1 VEIRATTRDPDI
13 SRETKN
19 MTTRLVLAG
28 AIVAASA
35 VAAACGN
42 HRPSTSGASS
52 TPAVSPTATASAA
65 PAAPP
70 SAFSLNGATVS
81 LSARYPTA
89 DDVFTNTV
97 TGIVPVSWPKG
108 TLYGTRNRIVQVLAS
123 FDVTGTQVTETFL
136 TNARLATGTFNGRV
150 YKFIGAPAI
159 TNVTVDPQSDPAVAP
174 TGISFTAN
182 SISVNDSGLNVTNG
196 AKQILDV
203 AFAMP

>member
-1 VEIRATTRDPDI
+1 
-13 SRETKN
+13 
-19 MTTRLVLAG
+19 MTTRLPLAV
-28 AIVAASA
+28 AIVALSA
-35 VAAACGN
+35 VAAACAS
-42 HRPSTSGASS
+42 HAPSKSS
-52 TPAVSPTATASAA
+52 TGTASATATPSAA

-70 SAFSLNGATVS
+70 RPASLNGATVS

-97 TGIVPVSWPKG
+97 TGTVPVSWPKG
-108 TLYGTRNRIVQVLAS
+108 TLYSTRNGIVQVLAS

-136 TNARLATGTFNGRV
+136 TNERLATGTFNGRI
-150 YKFIGAPAI
+150 YKFTGAPAI
-159 TNVTVDPQSDPAVAP
+159 INVTVDPQSDPAVAP

-203 AFAMP
+203 TFAMM